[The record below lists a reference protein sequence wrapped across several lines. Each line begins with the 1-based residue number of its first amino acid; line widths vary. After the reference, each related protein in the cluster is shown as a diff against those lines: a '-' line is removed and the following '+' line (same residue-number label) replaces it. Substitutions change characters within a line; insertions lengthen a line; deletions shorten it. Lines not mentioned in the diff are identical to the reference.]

1 MRYTD
6 PDFIMNV
13 NGRNVSLV
21 LVLGF
26 R

>member
-26 R
+26 P